1 MEMYARLLEGKNAVI
16 TGSGSGVGKQA
27 ALLFAEHGARVVCA
41 DVREDWNEDTAAQI
55 RAAGGEAEAVRCDVT
70 KRADVDAAVARAV
83 SAWGR
88 LDVIYNN
95 AGVAS
100 PMTPQGGMKTFVEAT
115 DEDIDRLLA
124 INVKGVLYGCQAAI
138 LQFRAQGGGGVIVNT
153 ASVAGMFGWGGAL
166 YGATKGAVVNLA
178 RRLAIELGP
187 ENIRVNNVCPGS
199 MVTNF
204 GIGGLG
210 VDLPQAAL
218 DSMAALQPLGRIIE
232 PREPAQVALFLASDL
247 AMNITGINVPVDGG
261 VMAGK

>member
-1 MEMYARLLEGKNAVI
+1 MNTRLLDGKSAVV
-16 TGSGSGVGKQA
+16 TGSGSGVGKAA
-27 ALLFAEHGARVVCA
+27 ALLFAENGAKVTCA
-41 DVREDWNEDTAAQI
+41 DVREDWNEAVAAEI
-55 RAAGGEAEAVRCDVT
+55 RAAGGEAQAVRCDVT
-70 KRADVDAAVARAV
+70 KRADVDAAVASAV
-83 SAWGR
+83 SAYGR

-100 PMTPQGGMKTFVEAT
+100 PMTADGKMKSFVEAS

-138 LQFRAQGGGGVIVNT
+138 VQFRKQGGGGVIVNT

-210 VDLPQAAL
+210 VELPQAAL
-218 DSMAALQPLGRIIE
+218 DSMAALQPLGRIID
-232 PREPAQVALFLASDL
+232 PVEPAQVALFLASDL
-247 AMNITGINVPVDGG
+247 AINITGVNVPVDGG

>member
-1 MEMYARLLEGKNAVI
+1 M
-16 TGSGSGVGKQA
+16 
-27 ALLFAEHGARVVCA
+27 
-41 DVREDWNEDTAAQI
+41 
-55 RAAGGEAEAVRCDVT
+55 
-70 KRADVDAAVARAV
+70 
-83 SAWGR
+83 
-88 LDVIYNN
+88 
-95 AGVAS
+95 
-100 PMTPQGGMKTFVEAT
+100 
-115 DEDIDRLLA
+115 
-124 INVKGVLYGCQAAI
+124 
-138 LQFRAQGGGGVIVNT
+138 IVNT

-210 VDLPQAAL
+210 VELPQAAL

>member
-1 MEMYARLLEGKNAVI
+1 MYARLLDGKSAVI

-41 DVREDWNEDTAAQI
+41 DVRDDWNEAVVAEI
-55 RAAGGEAEAVRCDVT
+55 RASFGEAEAVRCDVT
-70 KRADVDAAVARAV
+70 RRADVDAAVARAV
-83 SAWGR
+83 SAFGR
-88 LDVIYNN
+88 LDVIFNN

-100 PMTPQGGMKTFVEAT
+100 PMTSEGGMKSFVEAS

-124 INVKGVLYGCQAAI
+124 INIKGVLYGCQAAI
-138 LQFRAQGGGGVIVNT
+138 AQFRKQGGGGVIVNT

-166 YGATKGAVVNLA
+166 YGATKGAIVNLA
-178 RRLAIELGP
+178 RRLAVELGP

-210 VDLPQAAL
+210 VELPQAAL
-218 DSMAALQPLGRIIE
+218 DSMAKLQPLGRIIE
-232 PREPAQVALFLASDL
+232 PREPAQAALFLASDL
-247 AMNITGINVPVDGG
+247 ALNITGINLPVDGG

>member
-1 MEMYARLLEGKNAVI
+1 MNGRLLDGKSAVI
-16 TGSGSGVGKQA
+16 TGSGSGVGKAA
-27 ALLFAEHGARVVCA
+27 ALLFAENGAKVVCA
-41 DVREDWNEDTAAQI
+41 DVREDWNEAVVAQI

-83 SAWGR
+83 LAYGR

-100 PMTPQGGMKTFVEAT
+100 PMTPQGAMKSFVEAT

-138 LQFRAQGGGGVIVNT
+138 VQFRKQGGGGVIVNT
-153 ASVAGMFGWGGAL
+153 ASVAGMIGWGGAL
-166 YGATKGAVVNLA
+166 YGATKGAIVNLV
-178 RRLAIELGP
+178 RRLAFELGP

-218 DSMAALQPLGRIIE
+218 DSMAKLQPLGRIID
-232 PREPAQVALFLASDL
+232 PSEPAQVALFLASDL
-247 AMNITGINVPVDGG
+247 AINITGINVPVDGG
-261 VMAGK
+261 VAAGK